1 MRARP
6 ASSVLRLEWGWP
18 GHVLN
23 RLNYS
28 IFSSMFV
35 EPIELEVV
43 LRDNE
48 IDHMETLTSLELVK

>member
-1 MRARP
+1 M
-6 ASSVLRLEWGWP
+6 
-18 GHVLN
+18 LN
-23 RLNYS
+23 RLNYV